1 MENPDR
7 IPSAGCLLYLTAD
20 QIIPQRPSIH
30 GNSLVRVPCNR
41 RWVNS
46 LRLEATILAASYLSL
61 RDSGHLRL
69 MLEEVT
75 DFTFLR
81 WRPRTT
87 TEVATLVID
96 GAPPPGVLRAV
107 LKLASATSH
116 VPTSQTS
123 LLEHLRDLR
132 GRRYPSLMKA
142 AKDELVELGYAE
154 YRGVFFRPD
163 CGRLATLDRAC
174 GDAICWWRAVEA
186 EAPLF
191 DRLWAAC
198 LAGCKGE
205 GGGGGGAGG

>member
-1 MENPDR
+1 MEGPDR
-7 IPSAGCLLYLTAD
+7 IPSAGCLLYLAAD
-20 QIIPQRPSIH
+20 QIIPRRPSIH
-30 GNSLVRVPCNR
+30 GNSLARVPCKG
-41 RWVNS
+41 RWVHS
-46 LRLEATILAASYLSL
+46 LRLESTILAASYFSL

-75 DFTFLR
+75 DITWLR
-81 WRPRTT
+81 RRPRTT
-87 TEVATLVID
+87 TEVATLVMD

-116 VPTSQTS
+116 VPTSPTS
-123 LLEHLRDLR
+123 LHDHLRDLR
-132 GRRYPSLMKA
+132 GRRYLSLMKA

-163 CGRLATLDRAC
+163 CGRLDTLDRAC
-174 GDAICWWRAVEA
+174 GDAIRWWRAVEA

-198 LAGCKGE
+198 LAACISE
-205 GGGGGGAGG
+205 GGGGAGGG